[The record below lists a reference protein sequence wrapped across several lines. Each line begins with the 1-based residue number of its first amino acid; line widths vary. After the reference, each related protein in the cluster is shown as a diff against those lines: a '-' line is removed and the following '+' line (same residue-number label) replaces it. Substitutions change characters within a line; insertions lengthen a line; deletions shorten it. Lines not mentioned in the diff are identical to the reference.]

1 MAILSAIGS
10 ALGAI
15 GSAAGGIAANIAEP
29 VVSGI
34 FSKFINDKNVHA
46 QKDINRE
53 NLENA
58 FYWNTQQLEQ
68 NNIQRS
74 RDDTQNQRA
83 VADRLAAGLSP
94 VGTDGLSSSVS
105 SSFDPHVSQ
114 SIAPQQDAS
123 GYVSAI
129 NAAASNLTQYAIA
142 KLQSSD
148 KAADRQTQEK
158 LAGLQIQAQKDMCNA
173 NISAN
178 AEIEDKRL
186 AQEDLKMNLDYKKY
200 LGTLDYQIKALN
212 SAVSSRNFSVYNQAN
227 QATIDSIKNWAA
239 SAGVRVEFKPFD
251 VNSDKDLEVIKERN
265 SLFDSQVQAGYKSYS
280 SWRESASPEQLAALY
295 SKSSSSSKS
304 SALGGSLGAGVA
316 GVGNGSIGLNGSSG
330 ESIGDSETISQ
341 SNQVNT
347 IRMSEFFPKTL
358 VYYYPSYNES
368 YYKAMHTK

>member
-1 MAILSAIGS
+1 MGFLAAVGS
-10 ALGAI
+10 ALGSVASGI
-15 GSAAGGIAANIAEP
+15 GGIAANVAGPIVEGLFAK
-29 VVSGI
+29 S
-34 FSKFINDKNVHA
+34 INDKNVHA
-46 QKDINRE
+46 QKDVNRE
-53 NLENA
+53 NLENS
-58 FYWNTQQLEQ
+58 FFWNQKQLEQ
-68 NNIQRS
+68 NDIQRS

-94 VGTDGLSSSVS
+94 VGTEGLSSSVS
-105 SSFDPHVSQ
+105 SSFNPHVSQ
-114 SIAPQQDAS
+114 SVAPQQDAS

-129 NAAASNLTQYAIA
+129 NSAASNLTQYAIA

-148 KAADRQTQEK
+148 KAADRQSQEK

-186 AQEDLKMNLDYKKY
+186 AQEDLRMNLDYKKY

-227 QATIDSIKNWAA
+227 QATIDSIKNWAS
-239 SAGVRVEFKPFD
+239 SAGVRVEFKPYD
-251 VNSDKDLEVIKERN
+251 VRSDKDLEVIKERN

-295 SKSSSSSKS
+295 SKSSSISKS
-304 SALGGSLGAGVA
+304 SALGGSLAAGFTA
-316 GVGNGSIGLNGSSG
+316 VGNGSIGLNGSKG
-330 ESIGDSETISQ
+330 ESTGDSETISQ

-358 VYYYPSYNES
+358 IYYYPSYNES

>member
-1 MAILSAIGS
+1 MAFLAALGS
-10 ALGAI
+10 AV
-15 GSAAGGIAANIAEP
+15 GGIASNVVGP

-34 FSKFINDKNVHA
+34 FSKFVNDKNVHA

-53 NLENA
+53 NLENS
-58 FYWNTQQLEQ
+58 FYWNQRQLEQ
-68 NNIQRS
+68 NDIQRA

-94 VGTDGLSSSVS
+94 VGTEGLTSSVS
-105 SSFDPHVSQ
+105 SSFNPQVSQ
-114 SIAPQQDAS
+114 SVAPQQDAS

-148 KAADRQTQEK
+148 KAADRQSQEK
-158 LAGLQIQAQKDMCNA
+158 LASLQVQAQKDMCNA

-212 SAVSSRNFSVYNQAN
+212 SAVSSRNFSVYTQAN
-227 QATIDSIKNWAA
+227 QATIDSIKDWAS
-239 SAGVRVEFKPFD
+239 SAGVRVEFRPYD

-280 SWRESASPEQLAALY
+280 SWRETASPEQLAALY
-295 SKSSSSSKS
+295 SKSSSNSSTS
-304 SALGGSLGAGVA
+304 SLGGNLGVSTTGI
-316 GVGNGSIGLNGSSG
+316 VGKAVGLGGNLGLNGSSG
-330 ESIGDSETISQ
+330 ESTGDSETISQ

-347 IRMSEFFPKTL
+347 IRMSEFFPDTL

>member
-1 MAILSAIGS
+1 MGFLSAVGS
-10 ALGAI
+10 ALGSVASGI
-15 GSAAGGIAANIAEP
+15 GGIAANVAGP
-29 VVSGI
+29 VVEGI
-34 FSKFINDKNVHA
+34 FSKVINDKNVHA
-46 QKDINRE
+46 QKDVNRE
-53 NLENA
+53 NLENS
-58 FYWNTQQLEQ
+58 FFWNQQQLEQ
-68 NNIQRS
+68 NDIQRS

-94 VGTDGLSSSVS
+94 VGTEGLSSSVS
-105 SSFDPHVSQ
+105 SSFNPHVSQ

-123 GYVSAI
+123 GYISAI

-148 KAADRQTQEK
+148 KAADRQSQEK
-158 LAGLQIQAQKDMCNA
+158 LAGLQVQAQKDMCNA

-227 QATIDSIKNWAA
+227 QATIDSIKNWAS
-239 SAGVRVEFKPFD
+239 SAGVRVEFRPYD

-265 SLFDSQVQAGYKSYS
+265 SLFDSQVQSGYKSYS

-295 SKSSSSSKS
+295 SKSSSSTKSKS
-304 SALGGSLGAGVA
+304 RGFSSGASSSILGGS
-316 GVGNGSIGLNGSSG
+316 SSANRTD
-330 ESIGDSETISQ
+330 SNTNADSETISQ

-358 VYYYPSYNES
+358 IYYYPSYNES
-368 YYKAMHTK
+368 YYKAMHTR